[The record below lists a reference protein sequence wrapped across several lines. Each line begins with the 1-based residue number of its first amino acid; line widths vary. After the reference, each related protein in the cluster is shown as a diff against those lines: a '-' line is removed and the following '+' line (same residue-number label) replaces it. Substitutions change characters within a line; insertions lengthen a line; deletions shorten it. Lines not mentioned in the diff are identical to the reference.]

1 MACGLPHQTCD
12 TKTQLQAALHAGVE
26 LQSGQG
32 VFECS
37 ILTTVGIIYKLKALR
52 NRYEFI
58 LFADVL
64 QWSAWAIALVS
75 AKGLSGLHLQ
85 W

>member
-1 MACGLPHQTCD
+1 VPACSNWPAD
-12 TKTQLQAALHAGVE
+12 TKTQLQAALHAE
-26 LQSGQG
+26 LKLQSGQG

-52 NRYEFI
+52 HRYEFI

-64 QWSAWAIALVS
+64 QWSAGAIAFVP